1 MLVET
6 VRKSKR
12 QQQSDPPTASEDV
25 EVDPIP
31 STQTFTVISQPQ
43 SLHIEQG
50 DSLVSEKLSASSDFY
65 SNCDASKEQLRTPAR
80 GILKSRPVTP
90 GGRW

>member
-50 DSLVSEKLSASSDFY
+50 MKLLETRPNSLIE
-65 SNCDASKEQLRTPAR
+65 
-80 GILKSRPVTP
+80 
-90 GGRW
+90 

>member
-12 QQQSDPPTASEDV
+12 QQQSDPPTASKDV

-50 DSLVSEKLSASSDFY
+50 MKVLENK
-65 SNCDASKEQLRTPAR
+65 T
-80 GILKSRPVTP
+80 
-90 GGRW
+90 